1 MDLRNT
7 RTTILNRGDADAKRE
22 EIRQYFHA
30 TYSLDE
36 QLYDTLASEK
46 RSTCGRTAAAPLDL
60 LSRAYGGLLHQ

>member
-7 RTTILNRGDADAKRE
+7 RTIILNQGSADEKRE

-36 QLYDTLASEK
+36 QLYDILARK
-46 RSTCGRTAAAPLDL
+46 RLLPAA
-60 LSRAYGGLLHQ
+60 